1 MEKQLDIFDET
12 ERNKINEKD
21 KKENN
26 NKKNNKEGYCFERGK
41 NGRGAAI
48 NNAITFLEIIKILK

>member
-26 NKKNNKEGYCFERGK
+26 NKKK
-41 NGRGAAI
+41 
-48 NNAITFLEIIKILK
+48 